1 MAFNTLEYL
10 KEGKVDFV
18 FNLTSYDYNNL
29 IEYVRKD
36 SDRVNIINGFLYK
49 LMDKKSD
56 FCLKIIYDM
65 EEYKIETS
73 KLLLKH
79 GYSFFDS
86 KRLKNVLYNT
96 SWGRDFIK
104 NNLEELISYDDK
116 SIYVIFKY
124 IFEDIDKNKDFIDLF
139 YVHKDLHIR
148 YLFMKHIIT
157 HNTKLINEIYGDI
170 TNYLIDE
177 PLYKQLSFISE
188 LDKNEL
194 MDVKDASSL
203 AVQCLAVNDKENWI
217 KLKEYILSNYKENS
231 IASSL
236 LFYGNSKQEDL
247 FKSEFIKDS
256 DRLFKTS
263 SDYRFSIYRSFSKNV
278 SKELM
283 DDFYN
288 KVKYFKNDKT
298 LKENWTLNT
307 VYFHG
312 LGTILEECVDKYLE
326 LSEDKTYE
334 YLTSGSMS
342 SCYRIGDYVFK
353 LCKQKWSYE
362 DIICPDLYIIL
373 KNLEE
378 YFSRNEK
385 GVVNAGIEIQKYLTR
400 SAKSVESEYF
410 QKLNSELGRLGY
422 FYTDNLIGGK
432 CGDNCMLLDSYKDAD
447 CDNPEDLPDWFKEVP
462 LVIVDRDRI
471 YEKGKSYIK
480 QLREGY

>member
-18 FNLTSYDYNNL
+18 FSLTSYDYNNL

-65 EEYKIETS
+65 EEYKFETS
-73 KLLLKH
+73 KLLAKY

-104 NNLEELISYDDK
+104 NNLDELISYDDK

-124 IFEDIDKNKDFIDLF
+124 IFEDIDKNKDFIELF
-139 YVHKDLHIR
+139 YVHEDLHIR
-148 YLFMKHIIT
+148 YLFMEYIIM
-157 HNTKLINEIYGDI
+157 HNPKLINKIYDDI
-170 TNYLIDE
+170 TKYLIDE
-177 PLYKQLSFISE
+177 PLYQQLTFIPE

-217 KLKEYILSNYKENS
+217 KLKEYILNNYEENS
-231 IASSL
+231 ISKL
-236 LFYGNSKQEDL
+236 LLHCVSKEKRNL
-247 FKSEFIKDS
+247 FESEFLLDS

-263 SDYRFSIYRSFSKNV
+263 LDYRFSIYRNYSKNI
-278 SKELM
+278 SKELIK
-283 DDFYN
+283 DFYN
-288 KVKYFKNDKT
+288 KIKHFDIDGK
-298 LKENWTLNT
+298 LKENLMLSTI
-307 VYFHG
+307 YYYE
-312 LGTILEECVDKYLE
+312 LGKKLEDSVLKYLE
-326 LSEDKTYE
+326 LSKDKTYE
-334 YLTSGSMS
+334 YLASGSTS
-342 SCYRIGDYVFK
+342 DCYRIGDYVFK
-353 LCKQKWSYE
+353 LCRQKWSYE

-373 KNLEE
+373 KNIEE
-378 YFSRNEK
+378 HFTRDNE
-385 GVVNAGIEIQKYLTR
+385 GIVMAGIEIQKYLTR
-400 SAKSVESEYF
+400 SAKNIEPKYF
-410 QKLNSELGRLGY
+410 QKLTSELDRLGY
-422 FYTDNLIGGK
+422 FCTDSLINGK

-447 CDNPEDLPDWFKEVP
+447 CDNPEELPDWFKEVP

-471 YEKGKSYIK
+471 YEKGRSYVK

>member
-18 FNLTSYDYNNL
+18 FSLPSYDYDNL
-29 IEYVRKD
+29 IEYVRKASNRID
-36 SDRVNIINGFLYK
+36 IINGFLDK

-56 FCLKIIYDM
+56 FCLKIIYDI
-65 EEYKIETS
+65 EEYKFETS
-73 KLLLKH
+73 KLLAKY

-104 NNLEELISYDDK
+104 NNLEELISCDDK

-124 IFEDIDKNKDFIDLF
+124 IFEDIDKNKDFIELF
-139 YVHKDLHIR
+139 YVHEDLHIR

-157 HNTKLINEIYGDI
+157 HNPKLINEIYGDI
-170 TNYLIDE
+170 ANYLIDE
-177 PLYKQLSFISE
+177 PLYKQLSFIPE

-203 AVQCLAVNDKENWI
+203 AVQCLSVNDKENWI

-236 LFYGNSKQEDL
+236 LFYGNSKQENL
-247 FKSEFIKDS
+247 FESEFIKDS

-263 SDYRFSIYRSFSKNV
+263 LDYRFSIYRNYGKNV
-278 SKELM
+278 SKELI

-298 LKENWTLNT
+298 LRENWTLDT
-307 VYFHG
+307 VYFRG
-312 LGTILEECVDKYLE
+312 LGTILEECVLKYLE
-326 LSEDKTYE
+326 LSKDKTYE

-362 DIICPDLYIIL
+362 DIICPNLYIIL

-400 SAKSVESEYF
+400 SAKSIEPKYF
-410 QKLNSELGRLGY
+410 QKLTSELDRLGY
-422 FYTDNLIGGK
+422 FCTDSLINGK

-447 CDNPEDLPDWFKEVP
+447 CENPEELPDWFKEVP

-471 YEKGKSYIK
+471 YEKGRSYVK